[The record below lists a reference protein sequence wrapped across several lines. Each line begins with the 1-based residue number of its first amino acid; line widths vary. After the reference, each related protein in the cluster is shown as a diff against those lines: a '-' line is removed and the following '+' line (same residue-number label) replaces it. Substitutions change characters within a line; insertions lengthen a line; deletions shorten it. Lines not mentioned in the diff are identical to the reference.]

1 MMSKEQAH
9 KTRSRVTK
17 IMRQPA
23 RQSIGLPN
31 GYAELLTDLKA
42 RIRAAQVGAT
52 LSANRELILL
62 YWEFGRRIV
71 EQQERTGWGA
81 NVIERL
87 ARDIQR
93 EFPGLKG
100 FSPRNVW
107 RMRAFYLAYRQ
118 SQKRMVP
125 PSHKGNAEK
134 LPQPVAEIER
144 AKLPPPVAVLPW
156 AHNVILME
164 KIRDLKERL
173 WYAQQT
179 VEKGWSRSILVL
191 QIENELYHRQG
202 KAVTNFPRTLP
213 QPQSDL
219 AQQTLKDPYIFDFL
233 TFDASARERRLEE
246 SLLSH
251 IQRFLV
257 ELGMGFAFVGR
268 QVHFEVGG
276 EDFYLDLLFYHL
288 RLRCFVV
295 IELKAGD
302 FRPEYVGKMN
312 FYLSAVDDRLR
323 HAEDKPSIGLIL
335 CKTQDRLIV
344 EYALRDVRK
353 PVGVAEWKTRIVKSL
368 PKDLKGRLP
377 SIEEIEQELGYGKQG
392 DSVGEQ

>member
-1 MMSKEQAH
+1 MSKEQAH

-42 RIRAAQVGAT
+42 RIRTAQVKAA

-62 YWEFGRRIV
+62 YWEIGRRILD
-71 EQQERTGWGA
+71 EQQKEGWGA
-81 NVIERL
+81 KVIERL
-87 ARDIQR
+87 AHDLKV
-93 EFPGLKG
+93 EFPE
-100 FSPRNVW
+100 
-107 RMRAFYLAYRQ
+107 MRAFSSRNLLFMRALAEAYRDKQ
-118 SQKRMVP
+118 FVKQLVSQIPWGHNIRILQAIK
-125 PSHKGNAEK
+125 N
-134 LPQPVAEIER
+134 PVEREWYISQTIEF
-144 AKLPPPVAVLPW
+144 
-156 AHNVILME
+156 
-164 KIRDLKERL
+164 
-173 WYAQQT
+173 
-179 VEKGWSRSILVL
+179 GWSRSILVL